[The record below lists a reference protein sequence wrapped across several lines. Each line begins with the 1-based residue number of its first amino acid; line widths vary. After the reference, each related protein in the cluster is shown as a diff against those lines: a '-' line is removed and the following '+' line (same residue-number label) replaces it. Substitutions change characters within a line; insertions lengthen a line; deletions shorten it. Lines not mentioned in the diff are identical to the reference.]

1 MKINKDRLTE
11 IIHAFSGIELLVIG
25 DLILDSYLECHA
37 LGVANEAPVPLVEI
51 QSERQTAGGAG
62 NVATNL
68 ARLGVQTQLVA
79 PLGDDRESA
88 QLKQL
93 LNQAGISFHPLVLR
107 RPIPHKT
114 RILSGKHY
122 YLRLDEEQTEPLTE
136 EETGALTET
145 VQKAWRRPAAV
156 LVSDY
161 DKGTATPALIQ
172 WIESQAQQTKL
183 PIYADLKPRNATQ
196 WRNLSLIT
204 PNLSEAR
211 ELFGKLQPESSVP
224 EEPADLASALSK
236 QFSSP
241 VVLKM
246 SEQGLLAVDRSG
258 AVCRLEALTQHPVN
272 VSGAG
277 DTVFATLS
285 AALAVGATLEEAA
298 VLANMAASLAVV
310 QEVTHAVSAQELLD
324 AVIRC

>member
-1 MKINKDRLTE
+1 
-11 IIHAFSGIELLVIG
+11 
-25 DLILDSYLECHA
+25 
-37 LGVANEAPVPLVEI
+37 LVEI

-62 NVATNL
+62 NVAMNL
-68 ARLGVQTQLVA
+68 AHLGVQTQLVA

-88 QLKQL
+88 QLKQIL
-93 LNQAGISFHPLVLR
+93 TEAGISFHPLVLR
-107 RPIPHKT
+107 RAIPHKT
-114 RILSGKHY
+114 RIMSGKHY

-136 EETGALTET
+136 EETRSLTEII
-145 VQKAWRRPAAV
+145 QKAWRRPAAV

-161 DKGTATPALIQ
+161 DKGAVTPSLIR
-172 WIESQAQQTKL
+172 WIESQAQHDKV

-204 PNLSEAR
+204 PNQTEAR
-211 ELFGKLQPESSVP
+211 ELFGKLCPESSVP

-236 QFSSP
+236 QFSSR

-258 AVCRLEALTQHPVN
+258 TLCRFDALTQHAVN

-277 DTVFATLS
+277 DTVFATVS
-285 AALAVGATLEEAA
+285 AALGAGASLEEAA
-298 VLANMAASLAVV
+298 VLANVAASLAVV
-310 QEVTHAVSAQELLD
+310 QEATHAVSIEELIEALS
-324 AVIRC
+324 RC